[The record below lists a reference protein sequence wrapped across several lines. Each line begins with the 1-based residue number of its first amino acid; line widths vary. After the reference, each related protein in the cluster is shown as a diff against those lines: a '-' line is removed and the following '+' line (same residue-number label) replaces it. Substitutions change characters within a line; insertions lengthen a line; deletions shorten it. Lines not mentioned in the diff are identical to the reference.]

1 LKNAR
6 IKVIVPAVD
15 PQRRVENQ
23 LERATATTRATNEE
37 SRTYLL
43 IVTATDAA
51 CSISLRPICS
61 EMYLVDAGH
70 NERSATA
77 VKITIANESADMEP
91 MSAFVRIRAKIMR
104 KTRLIANCA
113 MFWAA
118 T

>member
-1 LKNAR
+1 MG
-6 IKVIVPAVD
+6 D

-23 LERATATTRATNEE
+23 LERATATTRATSEE
-37 SRTYLL
+37 RRTYLL
-43 IVTATDAA
+43 TVTATEAA
-51 CSISLRPICS
+51 CSTSPRPTCS

-77 VKITIANESADMEP
+77 VKITIANESTDIEP
-91 MSAFVRIRAKIMR
+91 MSAFVRILAKIMR

-113 MFWAA
+113 IFWAA